1 MGTTYGIVVF
11 VVLALFTAF
20 ELYVGLGI
28 GYDKKVVSSSRGFF
42 IGGGTGFFI
51 LFFTTA
57 ATWFSTW
64 LYMGAPGSFYKNG
77 IGWIAGA
84 AWQLLIVFL
93 MGNWG
98 PKVWRLGRDHQLIT
112 PSDMLE
118 GYYGGKAIRPVHAT
132 GELIF
137 CFPTLM
143 AQIAGCG
150 VALDALTR
158 GVIPMWAGCIYAAA
172 VVGIYVYF
180 GGFRSQ
186 AWVDTM
192 QGILFSLIMWV
203 TVIIMVKNSGQG
215 GLTGFFAELERTGSD
230 LLRYVTKPDGLNNG
244 YWTWKMYLS
253 FWIIQALGGFCAP
266 YVFQRSYA
274 AKDGKTVRRIAGLLG
289 AYYVFILMAA
299 VMLIGFGGHV
309 LGIETANADNIM
321 VVAMNKYAPY
331 WAIFVVIGILC
342 AGMSTVS
349 SILVSATS
357 IVSVDYGR
365 SIKKDISDE
374 SIRKISKIAI
384 LGMLVLAVI
393 LSIVGYS
400 SIAILINTA
409 LAGFAQSFWAIFGMF
424 VWRKHATK
432 EGAVS
437 GLVVGLVITLVL
449 TAMSKN
455 LLGFAPGFWGVVCNG
470 IVFFVV
476 SLLTK
481 PVDPAH
487 AEEFLSPLVKHSVRN
502 RT

>member
-1 MGTTYGIVVF
+1 
-11 VVLALFTAF
+11 
-20 ELYVGLGI
+20 
-28 GYDKKVVSSSRGFF
+28 
-42 IGGGTGFFI
+42 
-51 LFFTTA
+51 
-57 ATWFSTW
+57 
-64 LYMGAPGSFYKNG
+64 
-77 IGWIAGA
+77 
-84 AWQLLIVFL
+84 
-93 MGNWG
+93 
-98 PKVWRLGRDHQLIT
+98 
-112 PSDMLE
+112 
-118 GYYGGKAIRPVHAT
+118 
-132 GELIF
+132 
-137 CFPTLM
+137 
-143 AQIAGCG
+143 
-150 VALDALTR
+150 
-158 GVIPMWAGCIYAAA
+158 
-172 VVGIYVYF
+172 
-180 GGFRSQ
+180 
-186 AWVDTM
+186 
-192 QGILFSLIMWV
+192 
-203 TVIIMVKNSGQG
+203 
-215 GLTGFFAELERTGSD
+215 
-230 LLRYVTKPDGLNNG
+230 
-244 YWTWKMYLS
+244 
-253 FWIIQALGGFCAP
+253 
-266 YVFQRSYA
+266 
-274 AKDGKTVRRIAGLLG
+274 
-289 AYYVFILMAA
+289 
-299 VMLIGFGGHV
+299 MLIGFGGHV